1 MKLRL
6 ALRNKNKQSTKLR
19 PFRARVTPLVVRA
32 EKQIASKL
40 AETAKKTGTTLTI
53 KVKRPLSP
61 EVSRELGVAKD
72 GTQRG
77 LANRLNPPDSERMR
91 KIRAMRRFYGKQM
104 PVPQCS
110 TCAFSANCPQFK
122 AGHECAFKPFLQSH
136 KVENVQ
142 DLMFYMK
149 ELLGSNLQRLHL
161 ATIFERLTGGTP
173 STELSESYAM
183 MFQQLNQLHELES
196 EKDEVTLTTD
206 DTSVIAKLFG
216 STNSLIDATERQ
228 TKDIQGDL
236 IDIPVEE
243 GVARKELSA
252 GVNAVNGDLIA
263 EFEQSKERSEPDAA
277 PEEPVVV
284 TNKKKAPALSGL
296 LQVSTLKAT

>member
-1 MKLRL
+1 MEDMKLRL
-6 ALRNKNKQSTKLR
+6 ALRKKNKEGTKPLPLR
-19 PFRARVTPLVVRA
+19 TRLTPFVARA
-32 EKQIASKL
+32 EKKIASKL
-40 AETAKKTGTTLTI
+40 AETTQKTGTTLTI
-53 KVKRPLSP
+53 KVKRPLTP
-61 EVSRELGVAKD
+61 EVSKELGVAKD

-77 LANRLNPPDSERMR
+77 LANRANPPDSEHMR

-136 KVENVQ
+136 KVDNIQ

-183 MFQQLNQLHELES
+183 LFQQLNQLHTLEAES
-196 EKDEVTLTTD
+196 KEITLTTD

-216 STNSLIDATERQ
+216 STNSLIDATEKQ
-228 TKDIQGDL
+228 THDIQGDL

-243 GVARKELSA
+243 GASRKELNTA
-252 GVNAVNGDLIA
+252 VVNGDLIA
-263 EFEQSKERSEPDAA
+263 EFEKSQERSDPDSA
-277 PEEPVVV
+277 PAPVIVS
-284 TNKKKAPALSGL
+284 NKKKAPALSGL